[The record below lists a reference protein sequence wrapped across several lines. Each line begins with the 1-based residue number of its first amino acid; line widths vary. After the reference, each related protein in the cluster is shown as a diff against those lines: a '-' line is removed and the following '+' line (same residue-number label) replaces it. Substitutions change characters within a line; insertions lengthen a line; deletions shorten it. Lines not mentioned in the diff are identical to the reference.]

1 MKLALDKYVILLPI
15 RMLNNPPVVDI
26 LKHITCDLLLMTA
39 APPIWISDW
48 INMSMG
54 VEPAG
59 FPW

>member
-1 MKLALDKYVILLPI
+1 MLPI
-15 RMLNNPPVVDI
+15 GMLNNPPVVDI

-39 APPIWISDW
+39 APPIRISDW

-59 FPW
+59 FPR